1 MKQYLCYS
9 IPHMRLRI
17 ALLLSLVFG
26 YSSPVFSQGTTAR
39 VTGTVTDPS
48 GAAVAGATVRLISDG
63 TGQVFNSTSAGNGAY
78 FFEAVQAGFYTV
90 EVESPGFTRF
100 VTRNNQVSVGQ
111 PATINVTL
119 AVGSLAEVVEVSG
132 SVELVQTS
140 SSGNLGSVF
149 TETVIKDLPIVGTR
163 GRNPLDLV
171 LRQPGVVSGANTGGG
186 VHVNGARDRAW
197 NFTVDGID
205 ANETSAGGSNFAPIR
220 MNPDGLAEFK
230 VLTGNATAEFGRNSG
245 GQVAMITKS
254 GTNEVHGSAFWFYR
268 SPFLNANEW
277 ENNINNIGKRQFV
290 QNIPGGSIGGPIKKN
305 KLFYYGN
312 VQLLRARE
320 SQALN
325 RTVYTGE
332 AKQGIWRYVRGGRN
346 FPAGTPAASVDAS
359 GNVLPGINVG
369 TYNVAQRDPQNLGLD
384 PRVKSLMDGSP
395 LPNNFTGGDGLNTA
409 FYTFPALQQEKQY
422 DLTTKID
429 YIVNDHNTVF
439 ARISVGRQDTNCD
452 RVNGGSPWFEGG
464 PCVLDTKRDPKNYAF
479 NWRTSPSA
487 STTNEFVFGLN
498 QFAFDFVYPTSDL
511 NAIQLSGAPVV
522 VPEIVSFGNRRE
534 LKTWQVVDN
543 FAWFRG
549 AHNIKFGTNLRFGRH
564 QDVRGSIAGF
574 NSTQSVNFSRLIN
587 TVNATAFGLPA
598 DINAI
603 DRQNLESSINFLLG
617 RVGATNRGFV
627 SEGDRYVPG
636 LYDFL
641 AKYDEY
647 DFYLQDTWK
656 VRRNLTIDLGLR
668 LEMKMSPDAG
678 AGRIR
683 RPDQLLT
690 AGALPTDTTRWVD
703 GKLYDSDINNFGP
716 SIGMAWAPGS
726 DGKTSVRANY
736 RIAYD
741 RINTFVLSS
750 SVFQNLPGIVDGVE
764 DQSFGQAG
772 GRLRNLPALE
782 PPSRRPSELAQ
793 PAPFS
798 TRNITAV
805 DPDFETP
812 TTHQWSLSLQRQV
825 MRNTVVEMNYI
836 GRRGHNLFG
845 AYNANQIEV
854 FRNGFAAEAR
864 RVQTGGDSPVIN
876 QLLSVDPRRQ
886 AAETGSAAFRRLYVT
901 ELNNNALGT
910 IVTDLSRRLVGGRP
924 LPEASG
930 VGKHYFLAFPQFA
943 GAMNVIDSNDFS
955 TYHAL
960 QLQIE
965 RRLSAGLTFQ
975 AGYTFAKSL
984 DTRSFDPAFTV
995 VGSGG
1000 VQSAGS
1006 TPADIFNRRGNYA
1019 LSDFDRTHSFQTYWL
1034 YELPFG
1040 RGKRFGGSAPAVL
1053 DRIVGGWQ
1061 ISGFGTIAGG
1071 RPFSV
1076 YSGFTTFNSVVQSFA
1091 NCNGCS
1097 RQTGSVFDGP
1107 GGVKWYL
1114 NDAEIGQFSSPGLG
1128 AQGNT
1133 GRNFLRGPG
1142 SVGFD
1147 ASILKRT
1154 AINERWNV
1162 EIRADMTNFTN
1173 TPVFGFPTAST
1184 ASTLFGRIR
1193 DSVISGS
1200 RKIQLGAK
1208 INF

>member
-1 MKQYLCYS
+1 MLVS
-9 IPHMRLRI
+9 ICFSLG
-17 ALLLSLVFG
+17 LSLSAFA
-26 YSSPVFSQGTTAR
+26 QGTTSR
-39 VTGTVTDPS
+39 VIGVVVDPTGAS
-48 GAAVAGATVRLISDG
+48 VAGATVRLTNEG
-63 TGQVFNSTSAGNGAY
+63 TNQSFTATTAMNGAY
-78 FFEAVQAGFYTV
+78 FFEAVQPGNYSVQVEMAGF
-90 EVESPGFTRF
+90 SRF
-100 VTRNNQVSVGQ
+100 ITRNNQVSIGQ

-119 AVGSLAEVVEVSG
+119 EVGTLAEVVEVSG
-132 SVELVQTS
+132 SAELVQTS
-140 SSGNLGSVF
+140 SSGNLGNVF
-149 TETVIKDLPIVGTR
+149 TENVIKDMPIVGTR

-254 GTNEVHGSAFWFYR
+254 GTNEIHGSAFWFYR
-268 SPFLNANEW
+268 TPRLNANEW
-277 ENNINNIGKRQFV
+277 ENNINNVGKRQFV
-290 QNIPGGSIGGPIKKN
+290 QNIPGGSIGGPVIRN
-305 KLFYYGN
+305 KFFYYGN
-312 VQLLRARE
+312 LQMLRARE
-320 SQALN
+320 SAVLN
-325 RTVYTGE
+325 RTVYTE
-332 AKQGIWRYVRGGRN
+332 QARQGIWRYVRGGRN
-346 FPAGTPAASVDAS
+346 FPAGTPNASVDAS
-359 GNVLPGINVG
+359 GNVLPGLNIG
-369 TYNVAQRDPQNLGLD
+369 AYNVVQMDPQRLGLD
-384 PRVKSLMDGSP
+384 PRVKALNDGTP

-409 FYTFPALQQEKQY
+409 FFTFPALQQEKQY
-422 DLTTKID
+422 DLTTKFD
-429 YIVNDHNTVF
+429 YILNDRNTVF

-452 RVNGGSPWFEGG
+452 RVNGGSPWFPGG

-479 NWRTSPSA
+479 NWRSTTSP

-511 NAIQLSGAPVV
+511 TKIQLAGAPVT
-522 VPEIVSFGNRRE
+522 VPEIVSFGNRRQ
-534 LKTWQVVDN
+534 LKTWQIVDN

-549 AHNIKFGTNLRFGRH
+549 AHNIKFGANIRLGRH
-564 QDVRGSIAGF
+564 EDLRGSIAGF
-574 NSTQSVNFSRLIN
+574 NATQSANFSRLIN
-587 TVNATAFGLPA
+587 TVNATAFGLPT

-603 DRQNLESSINFLLG
+603 DRQNLESSINYQLG

-627 SEGDRYVPG
+627 AEGDRYVEG
-636 LYDFL
+636 LYNYL
-641 AKYDEY
+641 AKYDEH
-647 DFYLQDTWK
+647 DFYIQDTWK
-656 VRRNLTIDLGLR
+656 VRRNLTVDLGLR
-668 LEMKMSPDAG
+668 LEMKLTPRAG
-678 AGRIR
+678 INSIR
-683 RPDQLLT
+683 RPDQVMV
-690 AGALPTDTTRWVD
+690 AGAAPTDTAKWVE
-703 GKLYDSDINNFGP
+703 GSLYRSDWNNLGP
-716 SIGMAWAPGS
+716 SIGVAWAPGD
-726 DGKTSVRANY
+726 DGKTSVRVNY

-764 DQSFGQAG
+764 DQTFGQAG
-772 GRLRNLPALE
+772 GRLRDLRLLS
-782 PPSRRPSELAQ
+782 PPTRKPSELAQ

-798 TRNITAV
+798 TRNITVV
-805 DPDFETP
+805 DPNMETP

-825 MRNTVVEMNYI
+825 MRNTVVEVNYI
-836 GRRGHNLFG
+836 GRRAHNLFG

-854 FRNGFAAEAR
+854 FRNGFAAEAQ
-864 RVQTGGDSPVIN
+864 RVKAGGDSPVIN

-886 AAETGSAAFRRLYVT
+886 AAETGSAAFRRLYPT
-901 ELNNNALGT
+901 ELANNALGT

-930 VGKHYFLAFPQFA
+930 VGKHYFIAYPQFA
-943 GAMNVIDSNDFS
+943 GALNVIDSNDFS
-955 TYHAL
+955 TYHAF
-960 QLQIE
+960 QAQIE

-975 AGYTFAKSL
+975 AGYTFSKSL

-995 VGSGG
+995 VSSGG

-1006 TPADIFNRRGNYA
+1006 TPSDIYDRRGNYA
-1019 LSDFDRTHSFQTYWL
+1019 LSDFDRTHVFQTYWL

-1040 RGKRFGGSAPAVL
+1040 RGRRFGSGVHGL
-1053 DRIVGGWQ
+1053 TERIIGGWQ
-1061 ISGFGTIAGG
+1061 VAGFGTIGGG

-1076 YSGFTTFNSVVQSFA
+1076 YSGFTTFNNVVQSFA
-1091 NCNGCS
+1091 NCANCT
-1097 RQTGSVFDGP
+1097 RDLGSVFDGP

-1114 NDAEIGQFSSPGLG
+1114 TADEIAKFSSPGFG
-1128 AQGNT
+1128 EQGNT

-1142 SVGFD
+1142 SIGFD

-1162 EIRADMTNFTN
+1162 ELRADVTNFLN

-1193 DSVISGS
+1193 DTVISGS